1 MKYVIFDIET
11 DGLLDDLTKL
21 HCLSYRLYN
30 DKELIHKSTLTE
42 PNEINTLFR
51 DCDKEG
57 VYVVG
62 HNIIQYDFPALYK
75 LFKIEKPSNIIDTLP
90 LSWYLYSHNTKHG
103 LEYWGELL
111 EVPKPIIKDWSNLSL
126 EDYKHRCE
134 TDVEINSLLWF
145 KLLGYLEVLYNK
157 GNYMRLIKYLNFKMD
172 CSREQE
178 EVKIKLDLDLINK
191 SLKELYPMRSTKINT
206 LTNAMPPIIKYKTI
220 RKPKNTFR
228 KDGTLSSLGIK
239 WHNTLVKNNL
249 PDDYEGEILEKIGE
263 EKGNPDSK
271 LQLKQWLFSLG
282 WKPKIFKDSKSIS
295 GEIKKV
301 PQIHAGEEVCDSV
314 KELFLIEPAL
324 EALNSLS
331 IINHRIKIFEA
342 FLECQKDGYVTST
355 VSGLSNTLRW
365 KHSKPC
371 VNLPKPGL
379 FYGDEI
385 RGSITVPNDDYIM
398 CGSDMSALEDTTK
411 QHYIYFFDPEYVSQ
425 MRTPGFDP
433 HLDIAQ
439 LANLLTPEQVEEHK
453 KGIKSY
459 KKERSIAKSINF
471 SAVYGAGPPKIAES
485 ISISLEEAT
494 KIHKTYWERNKA
506 VKQTANAFKKKVTN
520 YDGITQMWL
529 LNPISKL
536 WISLRYEKDAFSS
549 GNQSSGSQNMPHYIV
564 IYSCKSL

>member
-11 DGLLDDLTKL
+11 NGLLDDLTKL

-30 DKELIHKSTLTE
+30 DKELIHKNTLTE

-75 LFKIEKPSNIIDTLP
+75 LFKIEKLSNIIDTLP

-103 LEYWGELL
+103 LEYWGEIL

-263 EKGNPDSK
+263 EPGNPDSK
-271 LQLKQWLFSLG
+271 LQIKQWLFSLG

-295 GEIKKV
+295 GEVKKV
-301 PQIHAGEEVCDSV
+301 PQIYAGEEVCDSV

-365 KHSKPC
+365 KH
-371 VNLPKPGL
+371 
-379 FYGDEI
+379 
-385 RGSITVPNDDYIM
+385 
-398 CGSDMSALEDTTK
+398 
-411 QHYIYFFDPEYVSQ
+411 
-425 MRTPGFDP
+425 
-433 HLDIAQ
+433 
-439 LANLLTPEQVEEHK
+439 
-453 KGIKSY
+453 
-459 KKERSIAKSINF
+459 
-471 SAVYGAGPPKIAES
+471 
-485 ISISLEEAT
+485 
-494 KIHKTYWERNKA
+494 
-506 VKQTANAFKKKVTN
+506 
-520 YDGITQMWL
+520 
-529 LNPISKL
+529 
-536 WISLRYEKDAFSS
+536 
-549 GNQSSGSQNMPHYIV
+549 
-564 IYSCKSL
+564 